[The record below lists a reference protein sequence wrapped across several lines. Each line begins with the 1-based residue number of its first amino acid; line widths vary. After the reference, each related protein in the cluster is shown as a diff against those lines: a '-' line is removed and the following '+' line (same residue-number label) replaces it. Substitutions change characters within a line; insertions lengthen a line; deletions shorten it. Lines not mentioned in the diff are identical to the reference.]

1 MAITTTRT
9 TVETAV
15 DTPIQSNPFLG
26 LRAFGPE
33 DHHLFFGREEQSME
47 LLRRLRVTRF
57 LAISGQSGSGKSSLV
72 RSGLVPALQKGFVAQ
87 TGAHWRVATFRP
99 GNNPMH
105 NLAQAIA
112 QRNVLHPDQKMEP
125 NYPEHVEAT
134 LRRSSLGIVVAY
146 QESKIS
152 DNLLIV
158 VDQFE
163 ELFKYHEKEKAAKM
177 AQTDAIAFVNS
188 LLVASNQRD
197 YPIYIVITMRSDFF
211 GDATEFRGLA
221 ESINKGQYLIPRMK
235 REEIRKAITS
245 PIAYAGAS
253 ITPRLRS
260 RLLND
265 VGEDA
270 DQLPILQHALMRMW
284 DFWSHDG
291 VEDGSLPS
299 TPLDIRHYESI
310 GAMENALNKHLEEA
324 FNELRTENE
333 KEICE
338 KLFKALTDTSSDG
351 RGVRRTITLAEAC
364 HIAEASEEEVLRVME
379 PFRRKGRHFLV
390 PEEGILIEKGT
401 SISIS
406 HEVMMRK
413 WERLITWVEE
423 EQLSAEVYK
432 RLAEAAG
439 FYLMGKSA
447 LWRDPEL
454 QIAINWYEENEPN
467 QAWANRYN
475 PNFEEAIDFL
485 NKSKEQAAF
494 EVAQI
499 EARRERELESSKRFN
514 RIVGIAGAIAIL
526 LSLMSWYFYSIADK
540 ESKKAVEQQQIAEQE
555 SENAKIA
562 AELARRESER
572 AMDLQETA
580 EVEAE
585 RAETEAEK
593 AKLASAKAARE
604 AERAE
609 KEAKKA
615 QKNEKKAQE
624 EAERAAREADRAF
637 QKEKEAN
644 VQAEK
649 ARREKER
656 AESLQKLSQASALA
670 VKSIRV
676 EDEKSRVKA
685 LLAAEAYHAYYDS
698 PQATPY
704 NGDIYSGL
712 YYGLRA
718 IHGVNFNA
726 QHDIHSGAVRTVRF
740 SKSGKQFYTTG
751 SDGNLLKWDIQTWRG
766 SKKPKA
772 TIKTLTSQREV
783 LNDLAISSNNKWLA
797 IGGKIND
804 IEVYDLNKS
813 DAAPKHIHIHGDKE
827 VLQLAFLNDNNT
839 IISTARD
846 KTVKSYNLQSD
857 KMAVLDSSNST
868 ITTLSKSADGSTV
881 VWGTINGKVT
891 SWNPKTNQKTVIV
904 SSGPEITSLG
914 LSPDA
919 QLLVGGLKE
928 TGSVG
933 IWEKIGNTYI
943 RSSTLEQHIAQVND
957 ISFSED
963 GTKMATA
970 SYDGTVRVW
979 VLNSLR
985 SNPNYQPMN
994 LDDHDSWAMSA
1005 DFSKDGKYVVVGTR
1019 KGELKFWNLELN
1031 ELANEICS
1039 NVDSG
1044 LTEEERTL
1052 YIGDNFPYKNP
1063 CQ

>member
-1 MAITTTRT
+1 MALTTTQT
-9 TVETAV
+9 PVDLTV
-15 DTPIQSNPFLG
+15 DTSILTNPFLG

-33 DHHLFFGREEQSME
+33 DHHLFFGREEQTME

-87 TGAHWRVATFRP
+87 AGAKWRVATFRP

-105 NLAQAIA
+105 NLAQSIA
-112 QRNVLHPDQKMEP
+112 QRNVLHPDRKMEP

-152 DNLLIV
+152 DNLLVV

-163 ELFKYHEKEKAAKM
+163 ELFKYHEHEKASKM

-284 DFWSHDG
+284 DYWSHDG
-291 VEDGSLPS
+291 TDNAPPDV
-299 TPLDIRHYESI
+299 PLDIRHYESI
-310 GAMENALNKHLEEA
+310 GGMENALNKHLEEA
-324 FNELRTENE
+324 YNELRTEDE
-333 KEICE
+333 QEICE

-364 HIAEASEEEVLRVME
+364 HIVEASEEEVLRVME

-390 PEEGILIEKGT
+390 PEEGRLIEKNT
-401 SISIS
+401 PISIS

-423 EQLSAEVYK
+423 EQLSAEIYR

-454 QIAINWYEENEPN
+454 QIAVNWYKDNEPN
-467 QAWANRYN
+467 QAWAARYN

-485 NKSKEQAAF
+485 NKSKEQATF

-499 EARRERELESSKRFN
+499 EARRQRELESSKRFN
-514 RIVGIAGAIAIL
+514 RIVGMAGAIAIL
-526 LSLMSWYFYSIADK
+526 LSLMSWYFYSVADK
-540 ESKKAVEQQQIAEQE
+540 ESQKAIQQQEIAEQE
-555 SENAKIA
+555 AENAQIA
-562 AELARRESER
+562 AQLARRESAR
-572 AMDLQETA
+572 ATEEEKKALTA
-580 EVEAE
+580 AELAELEAE
-585 RAETEAEK
+585 RANK
-593 AKLASAKAARE
+593 ASAEAARE
-604 AERAE
+604 KERAE
-609 KEAKKA
+609 REAQNA
-615 QKNEKKAQE
+615 SKNEKKAIEQSKIAE
-624 EAERAAREADRAF
+624 KETERAYE
-637 QKEKEAN
+637 KEKEAKI
-644 VQAEK
+644 QAEK

-685 LLAAEAYHAYYDS
+685 LLATEAYHVYYNS
-698 PQATPY
+698 PQASSY
-704 NGDIYSGL
+704 NSEIYSGL

-718 IHGVNFNA
+718 IHGINFNA
-726 QHDIHSGAVRTVRF
+726 QHDIHSGAVRTIRF
-740 SKSGKQFYTTG
+740 SKSGKEFYTTG
-751 SDGNLLKWDIQTWRG
+751 SDGNLLKWTINSWQG

-772 TIKTLTSQREV
+772 TIKTLTSEREV
-783 LNDLAISSNNKWLA
+783 LNELALSPDNKWLA

-804 IEVYDLNKS
+804 IEVYNLKNS
-813 DAAPKHIHIHGDKE
+813 SEPLKHINIHNDKE
-827 VLQLAFLNDNNT
+827 VLQLAFLSDNNT
-839 IISTARD
+839 LISAASD
-846 KTVKSYNLQSD
+846 KTVKSYNLETQST
-857 KMAVLDSSNST
+857 ALIDSSSSQ
-868 ITTLSKSADGSTV
+868 ITALAVCADGSTV
-881 VWGTINGKVT
+881 AWGAKSGKLTI
-891 SWNPKTNQKTVIV
+891 WNVQSNQKIV
-904 SSGPEITSLG
+904 VTAGGPEITSLG
-914 LSPDA
+914 ISPDSR
-919 QLLVGGLKE
+919 LLVAGLKE

-933 IWEKIGNTYI
+933 IWRKSGNTYH
-943 RSSTLEQHIAQVND
+943 RHSTLEQHIAQVND

-979 VLNSLR
+979 ILNLLQTNS
-985 SNPNYQPMN
+985 NYQPMN

-1031 ELANEICS
+1031 EIANEICA
-1039 NVDSG
+1039 NVKTG
-1044 LTEEERTL
+1044 LTDEERTL
-1052 YIGDNFPYKNP
+1052 YIGEDFPYENP
-1063 CQ
+1063 CK

>member
-1 MAITTTRT
+1 MAITTTQT
-9 TVETAV
+9 ATDLAV
-15 DTPIQSNPFLG
+15 DTPILNNPFLG
-26 LRAFGPE
+26 LKAFGPE
-33 DHHLFFGREEQSME
+33 DHHLFFGREEQAME

-87 TGAHWRVATFRP
+87 AGAKWRVATFQP
-99 GNNPMH
+99 GNNPIL
-105 NLAQAIA
+105 NLAQSIA
-112 QRNVLHPDQKMEP
+112 QRNVLHPNTKMEP

-134 LRRSSLGIVVAY
+134 LRRSSLGIVVTY
-146 QESKIS
+146 QESKIH

-163 ELFKYHEKEKAAKM
+163 ELFKYHEKEKASKI
-177 AQTDAIAFVNS
+177 AQTDAISFVNS

-245 PIAYAGAS
+245 PINYAGAS

-284 DFWSHDG
+284 DHWSHDN
-291 VEDGSLPS
+291 VEENLPNK
-299 TPLDIRHYESI
+299 PLDIRDYESI
-310 GAMENALNKHLEEA
+310 GAMDNALNKHLEEA
-324 FNELRTENE
+324 YNELRNEDE
-333 KEICE
+333 KEVCE

-364 HIAEASEEEVLRVME
+364 HIVEASEKEVLRVME
-379 PFRRKGRHFLV
+379 PFRREGRHFLV
-390 PEEGILIEKGT
+390 PEEGQLIEKNS

-423 EQLSAEVYK
+423 EQHSAEIYT
-432 RLAEAAG
+432 RLAGAAG
-439 FYLMGKSA
+439 LYLMGKAA

-454 QIAINWYEENEPN
+454 QIAVNWYEENEPN
-467 QAWANRYN
+467 QAWAARYN

-485 NKSKEQAAF
+485 NKSKEQATF

-499 EARRERELESSKRFN
+499 EARRQRELESSKRFN

-526 LSLMSWYFYSIADK
+526 LSLMSWYFYAKADK
-540 ESKKAVEQQQIAEQE
+540 ESQKAVIEQARAEEQA
-555 SENAKIA
+555 ENAQIA
-562 AELARRESER
+562 AELARRESAR
-572 AMDLQETA
+572 ASKEQEKALTA
-580 EVEAE
+580 AELAELEAE
-585 RAETEAEK
+585 RANK
-593 AKLASAKAARE
+593 ASAEAARE
-604 AERAE
+604 KIRAE
-609 KEAKKA
+609 IEAKKA
-615 QKNEKKAQE
+615 IKNETKALEQTKIAE
-624 EAERAAREADRAF
+624 KETERAY

-644 VQAEK
+644 IQAEK

-656 AESLQKLSQASALA
+656 AEALQKLTQASALA
-670 VKSIRV
+670 AKSIRV
-676 EDEKSRVKA
+676 EDEKKRVKG
-685 LLAAEAYHAYYDS
+685 LLAAEAYHAYYNS
-698 PQATPY
+698 PQSVPF

-718 IHGVNFNA
+718 IHGISFNA
-726 QHDIHSGAVRTVRF
+726 QHDVHTGAVRTVRF
-740 SKSGKQFYTTG
+740 SKSGKQFFTTG
-751 SDGNLLKWDIQTWRG
+751 SDGNLLRWNIDSWRG
-766 SKKPKA
+766 SKKPK
-772 TIKTLTSQREV
+772 TSIKTLTSQREV
-783 LNDLAISSNNKWLA
+783 LNELALSPNNKWLA
-797 IGGKIND
+797 IGGKINS
-804 IEVYDLNKS
+804 IEVYDLKKT
-813 DAAPKHIHIHGDKE
+813 DAPLKYINIHGNKE
-827 VLQLAFLNDNNT
+827 VLQLAFLSDNNT
-839 IISTARD
+839 LISAASD
-846 KTVKSYNLQSD
+846 KTLKTYNLQTE
-857 KMAVLDSSNST
+857 ATALLDSSKSLINS
-868 ITTLSKSADGSTV
+868 LSVSANGSTV
-881 VWGTINGKVT
+881 AWGTKNGKLT
-891 SWNPKTNQKTVIV
+891 TWNVSTNQKTVV
-904 SSGPEITSLG
+904 TTGGPEITSLG
-914 LSPDA
+914 ISPNA
-919 QLLVGGLKE
+919 EFLVAGLKE

-933 IWEKIGNTYI
+933 IWQKIGGTYT
-943 RSSTLEQHIAQVND
+943 RTSTLEQHIAQVND

-979 VLNSLR
+979 ILNSLR
-985 SNPNYQPMN
+985 NNPNYQPMN

-1019 KGELKFWNLELN
+1019 KGELKFWTLELN
-1031 ELANEICS
+1031 EMASEICA
-1039 NVDSG
+1039 NVKTG
-1044 LTEEERTL
+1044 LTEEEKTL
-1052 YIGDNFPYKNP
+1052 YIGGDFPFQNP
-1063 CQ
+1063 CK